1 VENMVENKAFCMEM
15 DEFVVLNSLLFYFLF
30 GGGRV
35 KGREKSFFLNFKG
48 FWVGSVR
55 VLVLDAER
63 SDEQRPKVPGYL
75 QHKQRS

>member
-1 VENMVENKAFCMEM
+1 M
-15 DEFVVLNSLLFYFLF
+15 
-30 GGGRV
+30 